1 MIETDYSEAA
11 VEVLNVMQYINM
23 QDMKKIPQSFIKF
36 LQSIAAK
43 NYKVN
48 FDREIKIENLNLQEK
63 SKELLGF
70 IYITW
75 LCDKKEFA
83 KWKNEIQKE
92 KTIRDK
98 SIHKEYNPN
107 TLFEKR
113 NKPQFVDEEKSVNQI
128 QNLEMVTY
136 KEKNIIQRI
145 LKKIRKWF
153 GQFKS

>member
-11 VEVLNVMQYINM
+11 VEVLNVMQYIRV
-23 QDMKKIPQSFIKF
+23 QDMKKVPQSFIEF
-36 LQSIAAK
+36 LQSISAK
-43 NYKVN
+43 DYKVN
-48 FDREIKIENLNLQEK
+48 FNGETKIENLNLQEK

-75 LCDKKEFA
+75 LCDKEEFA

-92 KTIRDK
+92 KTLKNNAI
-98 SIHKEYNPN
+98 SKEYNPD

-113 NKPQFVDEEKSVNQI
+113 NKTQVVNTETNTYQV
-128 QNLEMVTY
+128 QNLKMVTY

-145 LKKIRKWF
+145 FERIKKWF
-153 GQFKS
+153 R